1 MKHLARVSGPW
12 KWRGLAAVSLGAAAA
27 FAVVIASASGGTAA
41 VRGVD
46 VGTPGTARLVATV
59 DVADLPPPTAQ
70 QTKTLPF
77 LVRDPAAFAA
87 AKAASS
93 APAAGS
99 SETSSP
105 EARPSLTPGTQL
117 SGAIN
122 FNNSICG
129 CTPPDMALGV
139 DTSGNKM
146 QQVNMAGRVW
156 DGNNNPGAIFSLAS
170 FYATGNDFISDPW
183 VFFDAASQRWFAGIV
198 DVTKGS
204 ERLAV
209 STSSTPSTF
218 NVYDVSQGGGGACGD
233 QAKIGVSDNV
243 VAMSSNIFTNNCNGG
258 YAGVRLT
265 VLNKSE
271 LVAGNST
278 IDTAAFGPLSQ
289 YFSLV
294 PAQSM
299 SSTTDQWYAQVN
311 SGTTSRVVRTTGT
324 PPGTVTRTEVYAVS
338 IKQVT
343 QPPDAQQPGTG
354 TLLATNDNRV
364 DNVVWESNRLIYANS
379 TGCVPA
385 NDTTTRSCA
394 RLISVDTTTGGKIID
409 KNWAKSG
416 QYFFFPAVQV
426 DPAGTIS
433 LAYGRS
439 SSSVFP
445 ELDARPSDPSGVWGA
460 RKTLVT
466 GTAAN
471 TTHRYGD
478 YFAEAIDPSN
488 TTNVWIA
495 GEIGGG
501 TWSTAIREA
510 TLAP

>member
-1 MKHLARVSGPW
+1 MNHMART
-12 KWRGLAAVSLGAAAA
+12 AVSLGLATA

-46 VGTPGTARLVATV
+46 VGTPGTATLVATIN
-59 DVADLPPPTAQ
+59 VADLPPPTAQ
-70 QTKTLPF
+70 QTRTLPF

-93 APAAGS
+93 APAGS
-99 SETSSP
+99 AETGSP
-105 EARPSLTPGTQL
+105 EVRPTLSPGTQL
-117 SGAIN
+117 SGAIS
-122 FNNSICG
+122 FNTSMCG

-139 DTSGNKM
+139 DSNGNKM
-146 QQVNMAGRVW
+146 QQVNLAGRIW
-156 DGNNNPGAIFSLAS
+156 DSNNNPGTIFGLSS
-170 FYATGNDFISDPW
+170 FYGTGGDFISDPW
-183 VFFDAASQRWFAGIV
+183 VLFDAASQRWFAGII
-198 DVTKGS
+198 DVSSSS

-209 STSSTPSTF
+209 STSSAPTTF
-218 NVYDVSQGGGGACGD
+218 KVYNVSQGSSGSCGD

-243 VAMSSNIFTNNCNGG
+243 VAMSSNIFTNFCNGG
-258 YAGVRLT
+258 FAGVRLT

-271 LVAGNST
+271 LVAGNNT

-311 SGTTSRVVRTTGT
+311 SGTTSRIARTTGT
-324 PPGTVTRTEVYAVS
+324 PPGTVTRTEPYAVP

-343 QPPDAQQPGTG
+343 QPPDAQQKGTG

-364 DNVVWESNRLIYANS
+364 DNVVWRSNDLIYTNS
-379 TGCVPA
+379 TGCVP
-385 NDTTTRSCA
+385 NGDTTTRSCV
-394 RLISVDTTTGGKIID
+394 RLISVDTTTGGTNID
-409 KNWAKSG
+409 KNLSKSG
-416 QYFFFPAVQV
+416 QYWFFPAVQV
-426 DPAGTIS
+426 DPSGTI
-433 LAYGRS
+433 AVAFGRS
-439 SSSVFP
+439 SSSLFP
-445 ELDARPSDPSGVWGA
+445 ELDARPSDPSGVLGG
-460 RKTLVT
+460 RKTLVA
-466 GTAAN
+466 GTAPN
-471 TTHRYGD
+471 TTGRYGD
-478 YFAEAIDPSN
+478 YFAEAIDPLN
-488 TTNVWIA
+488 PTNVWVA